1 MTQEV
6 QAYKAIR
13 DDALALIPELDTYK
27 IDLDTSAVND
37 LKTYLPYLESSSND
51 TLNTIAT
58 EIAELDKTV
67 SLSIKK

>member
-27 IDLDTSAVND
+27 LDLDTSAVND